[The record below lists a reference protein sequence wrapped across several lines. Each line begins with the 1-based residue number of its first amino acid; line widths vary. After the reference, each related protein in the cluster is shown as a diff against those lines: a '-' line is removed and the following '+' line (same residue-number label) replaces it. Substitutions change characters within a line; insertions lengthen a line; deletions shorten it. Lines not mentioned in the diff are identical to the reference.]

1 MKLIK
6 SKFFVITVAVAI
18 FLCLFS
24 TVLSLIG
31 GFDLLRSG
39 VSLVATPFR
48 AVFNWAA
55 DGIEGFAE
63 YFSGVDALVKENAE
77 LRAELEK
84 YRQDAAR
91 AELAEGENDWL
102 RQQLGFVDTYSEYTF
117 KDARVIGRSSNS
129 YSVTYTLD
137 RGSESGI
144 KVNMAVITP
153 EGVVG
158 YVREVG
164 LTWCR
169 AVAITDPTSAVG
181 AYSPE
186 GAYGTVEGSVEHRAD
201 GFCIMTS
208 DVSGLS
214 VGSTLYAS
222 GYGNIY
228 PAGLPI
234 GKIVSSTKDK
244 YSRMTTYVIEPA
256 VDFDTL
262 GFVLIV
268 TEKSVTE
275 EAPPEDNGHEK

>member
-6 SKFFVITVAVAI
+6 SKFFIITVSIAI

-31 GFDLLRSG
+31 GLDLLRSG
-39 VSLVATPFR
+39 VSLLATPVR
-48 AVFNWAA
+48 AAFNWAA
-55 DGIEGFAE
+55 DGLEGFAE

-102 RQQLGFVDTYSEYTF
+102 RQQLGFADTYSEYTF

-144 KVNMAVITP
+144 KVNMAVVTP

-181 AYSPE
+181 VYTPE
-186 GAYGTVEGSVEHRAD
+186 GAYGTVEGSVDYRAD
-201 GFCIMTS
+201 GLCIMTS

-214 VGSTLYAS
+214 IGSTLYAS

-234 GKIVSSTKDK
+234 GKIVSSVKDK
-244 YSRMTTYVIEPA
+244 YSRMTTYVVEPA
-256 VDFDTL
+256 VDFDEL

-275 EAPPEDNGHEK
+275 APPQNNGNEK